1 MGLEQQKTED
11 QKMCHPSQSSPNQ
24 NHAWQGV
31 YPDLNAFNDLFS
43 PTSPPPNPQ
52 YPSPWISF
60 LGFLGLQ
67 PIPQE
72 QRQSAQEQPS
82 APPATEQEPAAQTFA
97 FAGPNVYSQPTYPGD
112 QASGTQS
119 APGAHGCHQGTNQ
132 SRRSPQS
139 CGFSCN
145 SPHIKQLFQA
155 ITSRLLHFSSVAT
168 RASITF
174 FCAIALFCILSSLP
188 GFLIHFTLYL
198 VLATSLLGLPMPVLL
213 AGHVIYSVVTFLH
226 PLCAL
231 ILLLPCV
238 HRLHVR
244 RLPLANW
251 SFGFPGAN
259 AAWTNHRHQGHQ
271 HQQ

>member
-52 YPSPWISF
+52 SPSPWISF

-119 APGAHGCHQGTNQ
+119 APGATD
-132 SRRSPQS
+132 
-139 CGFSCN
+139 
-145 SPHIKQLFQA
+145 
-155 ITSRLLHFSSVAT
+155 V
-168 RASITF
+168 
-174 FCAIALFCILSSLP
+174 
-188 GFLIHFTLYL
+188 
-198 VLATSLLGLPMPVLL
+198 
-213 AGHVIYSVVTFLH
+213 
-226 PLCAL
+226 
-231 ILLLPCV
+231 
-238 HRLHVR
+238 
-244 RLPLANW
+244 
-251 SFGFPGAN
+251 
-259 AAWTNHRHQGHQ
+259 
-271 HQQ
+271 

>member
-1 MGLEQQKTED
+1 MGQSAKITLVPKNLEQQKNRRS
-11 QKMCHPSQSSPNQ
+11 KNVPSKPVKSKPNSCMARSLPRPERLQRPVLTNFSSSKP
-24 NHAWQGV
+24 
-31 YPDLNAFNDLFS
+31 
-43 PTSPPPNPQ
+43 
-52 YPSPWISF
+52 
-60 LGFLGLQ
+60 
-67 PIPQE
+67 PIPFPLDLLP
-72 QRQSAQEQPS
+72 RLPGASAN
-82 APPATEQEPAAQTFA
+82 PPGTAAAQTFA

-198 VLATSLLGLPMPVLL
+198 VL
-213 AGHVIYSVVTFLH
+213 
-226 PLCAL
+226 
-231 ILLLPCV
+231 
-238 HRLHVR
+238 
-244 RLPLANW
+244 
-251 SFGFPGAN
+251 
-259 AAWTNHRHQGHQ
+259 
-271 HQQ
+271 